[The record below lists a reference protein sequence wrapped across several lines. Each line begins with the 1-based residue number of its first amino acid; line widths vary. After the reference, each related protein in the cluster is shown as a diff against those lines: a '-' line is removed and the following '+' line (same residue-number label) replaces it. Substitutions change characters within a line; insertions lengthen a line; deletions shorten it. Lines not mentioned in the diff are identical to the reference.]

1 MLKEFK
7 QFISKGNVLEIA
19 VGLIMASYFGTIV
32 KSMVDDILMPPFGKL
47 LGGID
52 FSTFKLLIQ
61 KPVAAV
67 MDGSTIIS
75 PAIPEIAIRYGSFI
89 NSVITFL
96 IVAFCIFLVVKA
108 YNKMKEKMEKKE
120 AENTAKAPPAPSKEE
135 ILLTEIRDL
144 LKNKNI

>member
-32 KSMVDDILMPPFGKL
+32 KSMVDDVLMPPFGKL

-52 FSTFKLLIQ
+52 FSTFKIIIQ
-61 KPVAAV
+61 KAVAPVV
-67 MDGSTIIS
+67 EGTSIVT
-75 PAIPEIAIRYGSFI
+75 PGLPEVAIRYGTFI
-89 NSVITFL
+89 NSVITFI
-96 IVAFCIFLVVKA
+96 IVSFCIFVIVKV
-108 YNKMKEKMEKKE
+108 YNKMKAKMEKKE
-120 AENTAKAPPAPSKEE
+120 AENMAKTPPAPSKEE